1 MPLSAKPLAALL
13 TSTSEQK
20 PELTAQRAG
29 KRAGLRR
36 AQKCVRQQGR
46 VTMLAVHET
55 SSTQGEYAIVRQ
67 AFVSEGTRCGDD
79 LVQVRRWSVSQSR
92 TCPRICPRTHEIPTG
107 RRQRQVDPWDSLAS

>member
-20 PELTAQRAG
+20 HELTAQRAG

-46 VTMLAVHET
+46 VAMLAVHET

-79 LVQVRRWSVSQSR
+79 LVQARKWSVSQELAQGFAPELMKSQQGGGR
-92 TCPRICPRTHEIPTG
+92 DRWIPGT
-107 RRQRQVDPWDSLAS
+107 R